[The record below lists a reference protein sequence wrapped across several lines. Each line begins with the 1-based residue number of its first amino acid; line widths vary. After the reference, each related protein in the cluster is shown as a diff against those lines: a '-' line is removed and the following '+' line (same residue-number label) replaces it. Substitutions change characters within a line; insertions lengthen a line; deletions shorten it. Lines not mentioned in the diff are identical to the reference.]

1 MLLLIGLLIAVTMP
15 AAPVRM
21 AVAAPPITVAA
32 AVSLTDALTAA
43 AREYPDSGRD
53 QIRFNFAAS
62 NVLARQILSG
72 APVDVF
78 ISADGAQ
85 MDLVMKAGL
94 LAAGTRVDLLTNQ
107 LAVVVPDDRA
117 RTFSGIKDLA
127 DPTYKRIALGDPA
140 AVPAG
145 VYAREYLVKEGLW
158 ESLQARVVPAV
169 SVRGALS
176 AVESGAADAAIVYRT
191 DAMVA
196 RRARIAWLVPLD
208 RGPRILYPAALI
220 RRDAS
225 NVEAQ
230 RFLTFLRSDA
240 GARIFTRFGFSPA
253 QTGR

>member
-1 MLLLIGLLIAVTMP
+1 M
-15 AAPVRM
+15 
-21 AVAAPPITVAA
+21 
-32 AVSLTDALTAA
+32 
-43 AREYPDSGRD
+43 
-53 QIRFNFAAS
+53 
-62 NVLARQILSG
+62 
-72 APVDVF
+72 
-78 ISADGAQ
+78 
-85 MDLVMKAGL
+85 
-94 LAAGTRVDLLTNQ
+94 
-107 LAVVVPDDRA
+107 
-117 RTFSGIKDLA
+117 
-127 DPTYKRIALGDPA
+127 
-140 AVPAG
+140 
-145 VYAREYLVKEGLW
+145 KEGLW